1 MLAIAARQ
9 AGNWIHWWNSIRGA
23 SWNDQEA
30 PVNDKSFKF
39 SNFPAV
45 VYVAFYCLGNNWF
58 NALSIKL

>member
-30 PVNDKSFKF
+30 PVNDKSFKL

-45 VYVAFYCLGNNWF
+45 VYVAFYCLGNN
-58 NALSIKL
+58 